1 MVTKPKT
8 LNTTKITIIKRKGE
22 TKKMIDDFDM
32 TNVEDEKVLEEIRGE
47 NIRKPKLSALN
58 QKKLSKWEMDELF
71 MDGEEYEEEF

>member
-1 MVTKPKT
+1 
-8 LNTTKITIIKRKGE
+8 
-22 TKKMIDDFDM
+22 MIDDFDM